1 MCTPAP
7 SSQLGPMVASSDTT
21 QKGPPGRRARW
32 TRSRRRASSDAPR
45 GVHGWN
51 TRWST
56 GRAEGGERGAPLD
69 PASPTHDLARR
80 RRPPASPTSSR
91 RLVQCP
97 PADRPT
103 HGEIAPAEKRRALRE
118 RWITAPE
125 IPSRRF
131 LPRKRSLRHQF
142 PTAPRARPRRL
153 ERRGDMPPAL
163 DPTQYHPAIDNVS
176 AGALHRKV
184 RSSSSRRSLVVT
196 IVPPSVTRPSR
207 GVRPSLP
214 TSTPRL
220 FRSPNPQFLAG
231 IRRLQAERR
240 LERTRR
246 PLRLRLR
253 RRRRGG
259 TRSGTARSTL
269 ACGAR
274 IPTGAPTRS
283 PPAPAPPATTPSRS
297 GRRHPSSPSG
307 RSTNAPRSAPPR
319 TLWVTT

>member
-1 MCTPAP
+1 MMTRNPPAP
-7 SSQLGPMVASSDTT
+7 VP
-21 QKGPPGRRARW
+21 
-32 TRSRRRASSDAPR
+32 
-45 GVHGWN
+45 
-51 TRWST
+51 
-56 GRAEGGERGAPLD
+56 
-69 PASPTHDLARR
+69 
-80 RRPPASPTSSR
+80 
-91 RLVQCP
+91 
-97 PADRPT
+97 
-103 HGEIAPAEKRRALRE
+103 
-118 RWITAPE
+118 
-125 IPSRRF
+125 

-142 PTAPRARPRRL
+142 PTRHAPRPRRL

-214 TSTPRL
+214 TSTPRP

-259 TRSGTARSTL
+259 REAV
-269 ACGAR
+269 
-274 IPTGAPTRS
+274 
-283 PPAPAPPATTPSRS
+283 
-297 GRRHPSSPSG
+297 RHDP
-307 RSTNAPRSAPPR
+307 PPR
-319 TLWVTT
+319 VEQGSPRGAYKISSGPGASGGYDALAQRPDGTVIAVEPGYERPAIGPTTNFVGNHDAGRHRPRAGRAHPRRRSSKLRARHDARTTAASLQDDGSYRR

>member
-1 MCTPAP
+1 MTRNPPAP
-7 SSQLGPMVASSDTT
+7 VP
-21 QKGPPGRRARW
+21 
-32 TRSRRRASSDAPR
+32 
-45 GVHGWN
+45 
-51 TRWST
+51 
-56 GRAEGGERGAPLD
+56 
-69 PASPTHDLARR
+69 
-80 RRPPASPTSSR
+80 
-91 RLVQCP
+91 
-97 PADRPT
+97 
-103 HGEIAPAEKRRALRE
+103 
-118 RWITAPE
+118 
-125 IPSRRF
+125 

-142 PTAPRARPRRL
+142 PTRHAPRPRRL

-214 TSTPRL
+214 TSTPRP

-259 TRSGTARSTL
+259 REAVRHDPPPRVEQGSPRGRLQDLLRPRRLRRLRRPRA
-269 ACGAR
+269 
-274 IPTGAPTRS
+274 AP
-283 PPAPAPPATTPSRS
+283 
-297 GRRHPSSPSG
+297 RRH
-307 RSTNAPRSAPPR
+307 RHRRRARVRTPRDRPHHELRA
-319 TLWVTT
+319 